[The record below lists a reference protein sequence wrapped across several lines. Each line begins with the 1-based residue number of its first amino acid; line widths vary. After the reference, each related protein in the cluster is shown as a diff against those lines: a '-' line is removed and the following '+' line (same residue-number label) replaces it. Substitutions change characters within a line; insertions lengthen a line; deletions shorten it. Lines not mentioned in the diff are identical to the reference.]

1 MTARAAAALL
11 LAVAVLCSCASA
23 KPQRESGSADPP
35 ENSCLDNP
43 AGRAYMQE
51 VWRALQDAWVLPAGL
66 EADQRAELIIPYD
79 GAGNAGEPYVA
90 RDTNTALRLSVEKAI
105 EGAELPPT
113 PDELRACIAGKGIS
127 GVFRN
132 TEATR

>member
-1 MTARAAAALL
+1 
-11 LAVAVLCSCASA
+11 
-23 KPQRESGSADPP
+23 
-35 ENSCLDNP
+35 
-43 AGRAYMQE
+43 MQE

-79 GAGNAGEPYVA
+79 GAGNPGEPYVA
-90 RDTNTALRLSVEKAI
+90 RDTNAALRLSVEKAI